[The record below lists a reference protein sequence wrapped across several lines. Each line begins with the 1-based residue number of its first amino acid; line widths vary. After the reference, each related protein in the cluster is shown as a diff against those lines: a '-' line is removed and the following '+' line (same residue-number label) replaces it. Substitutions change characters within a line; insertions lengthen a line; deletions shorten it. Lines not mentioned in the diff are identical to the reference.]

1 MPLVITEGPG
11 RKRYLPMTV
20 GHDVNVVT
28 DIDVTT
34 MHLDIPWLHYHW
46 VATKG
51 FKTWGD
57 EMVNMP
63 LLENSNQVFYPQW
76 SVIIY
81 HSSVGLAARKALS
94 VTNTLWSTA
103 MRFHSPV
110 I

>member
-1 MPLVITEGPG
+1 MA
-11 RKRYLPMTV
+11 V

-34 MHLDIPWLHYHW
+34 MHLDIPWLHHHR
-46 VATKG
+46 VAAKG
-51 FKTWGD
+51 FETRGD
-57 EMVNMP
+57 EVVDMP

-81 HSSVGLAARKALS
+81 HSSVGLAARIELS
-94 VTNTLWSTA
+94 VTNTLWPTE
-103 MRFHSPV
+103 MRFHSTV